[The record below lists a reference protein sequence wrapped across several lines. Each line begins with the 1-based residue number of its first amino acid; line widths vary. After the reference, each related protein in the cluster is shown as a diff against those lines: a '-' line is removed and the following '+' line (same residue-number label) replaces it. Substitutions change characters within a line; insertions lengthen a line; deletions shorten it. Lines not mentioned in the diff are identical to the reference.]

1 MIQSI
6 EIKGF
11 RGIREGSLA
20 DLTPLVVL
28 VGPNGSGKSTVIEA
42 MLIGASPL
50 TGEALVQV
58 MRRHEAGGSDPRWLL
73 WRAGEAEARGR
84 SP

>member
-1 MIQSI
+1 MRTTGIASKEKGAAVIQSI

-11 RGIREGSLA
+11 RGIREGSLT

-28 VGPNGSGKSTVIEA
+28 VGPNGSGKSTVLEA

-50 TGEALVQV
+50 TGDA
-58 MRRHEAGGSDPRWLL
+58 
-73 WRAGEAEARGR
+73 ARSGNA
-84 SP
+84 PA